1 VATELD
7 RYLKDVRENLPLDAS
22 AEEEEV
28 LTELETHAEDRL
40 QEMKESGLSDED
52 AARECVGLL
61 GSAKIVAR
69 QIYEVHSQGTWRQAL
84 LASTPHL
91 LYATFFALK
100 WWGNGWLPVAV
111 GPVIA
116 IAIYSW
122 CRGKPSWLFPWLG
135 YALLPVVVVGLLL
148 LYLPT
153 GWAWATILLYVPLVV
168 WLLCYITIKTIKRD
182 WLYSA
187 FMLLP
192 VPSFVG
198 WFLAARQEEGF
209 AGFSLGHL
217 NHLAP
222 WIGVSFLVLA
232 VSAAVFVRLRQRRWK
247 VVALAVSGVLAL
259 AVVAFASSGL
269 GIPAL
274 IALTVMML
282 VFLSVPA
289 IMERRFRHGDHPAA
303 T

>member
-1 VATELD
+1 MATPLD
-7 RYLKDVRENLPLDAS
+7 RYLKDVRENLRLDAM

-28 LTELETHAEDRL
+28 LTEIETHAEDRF
-40 QEMKESGLSDED
+40 QEMKESGLSEED

-61 GSAKIVAR
+61 GSAKVVAR

-91 LYATFFALK
+91 LYAMLFALK
-100 WWGNGWLPVAV
+100 WWGNGWLPVAL
-111 GPVIA
+111 GPVGA
-116 IAIYSW
+116 IAIFSW

-135 YALLPVVVVGLLL
+135 YALLPVVVAGLLL

-198 WFLAARQEEGF
+198 WFLAAQQEEGF
-209 AGFSLGHL
+209 AGFSLGYIS
-217 NHLAP
+217 NFAP
-222 WIGVSFLVLA
+222 WVGVSFLVLA
-232 VSAAVFVRLRQRRWK
+232 VSAAVFVRVRQRRLK
-247 VVALAVSGVLAL
+247 VVALAVSGALTL
-259 AVVAFASSGL
+259 AVVAFASSRL

-274 IALTVMML
+274 LALTLMML

-289 IMERRFRHGDHPAA
+289 ILERRLRHGGHPAV

>member
-1 VATELD
+1 MATELD
-7 RYLKDVRENLPLDAS
+7 HYLKDVRENLRLDPG
-22 AEEEEV
+22 AEDEV

-40 QEMKESGLSDED
+40 QEMKEAGLSDED

-61 GSAKIVAR
+61 GSAKVVAR

-84 LASTPHL
+84 LASMPHL
-91 LYATFFALK
+91 LYAALFALK
-100 WWGNGWLPVAV
+100 WWGTGWLPIAL
-111 GPVIA
+111 GPVA
-116 IAIYSW
+116 ATVIYSW

-135 YALLPVVVVGLLL
+135 YALLPVVIAGLLL

-153 GWAWATILLYVPLVV
+153 GWAWATILVYIPLVL
-168 WLLCYITIKTIKRD
+168 WLLCYISIKTIKRD

-187 FMLLP
+187 LMLLP

-198 WFLAARQEEGF
+198 WFLAAQQEGRL

-217 NHLAP
+217 TDFAP
-222 WIGVSFLVLA
+222 WIGLSFLVLA
-232 VSAAVFVRLRQRRWK
+232 ISAAVFVRLKQRRLK
-247 VVALAVSGVLAL
+247 VAALVVSGTLAL
-259 AVVAFASSGL
+259 AMVAFTSGKL
-269 GIPAL
+269 GFPVLLAL
-274 IALTVMML
+274 LLLML

-289 IMERRFRHGDHPAA
+289 ILERWLKHGSHPAV

>member
-1 VATELD
+1 MVTELD

-198 WFLAARQEEGF
+198 WFLAAQQEEGF

-217 NHLAP
+217 NQFGP

-247 VVALAVSGVLAL
+247 VVALAVSGVLTL

-274 IALTVMML
+274 IALMVMLL

-289 IMERRFRHGDHPAA
+289 IMERRLRHGDHPAV